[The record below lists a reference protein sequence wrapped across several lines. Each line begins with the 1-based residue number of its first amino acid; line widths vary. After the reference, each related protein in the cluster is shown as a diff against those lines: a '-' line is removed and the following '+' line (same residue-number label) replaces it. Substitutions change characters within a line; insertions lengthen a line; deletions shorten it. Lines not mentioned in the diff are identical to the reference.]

1 MHFLDCGDDFTY
13 DGKAGR
19 IHASLMP
26 DGVNLNAAGM
36 EQLATCLQPV
46 IQVSV
51 CPSSLPPP
59 PRASCLLL
67 SSNPLSPSPW
77 PYPTRALL
85 QPATRLWAVI

>member
-13 DGKAGR
+13 DGEAGR

-51 CPSSLPPP
+51 CPPPP
-59 PRASCLLL
+59 PGPRAS
-67 SSNPLSPSPW
+67 SSAHPLGLTPLGPSCSRPL
-77 PYPTRALL
+77 ACG
-85 QPATRLWAVI
+85 QSSE

>member
-13 DGKAGR
+13 DGEAGR

-51 CPSSLPPP
+51 CPSSHPPT
-59 PRASCLLL
+59 PRASRLL
-67 SSNPLSPSPW
+67 LSPSPW

-85 QPATRLWAVI
+85 QPAIRLWAVI